1 MGTLNLFVYSRHPDR
16 VVVSKIDIDPDDG
29 VFFLDFGRPLEVR
42 RWLGIGPAVKL
53 VVPVIHQ
60 SEMTSSFAIEVDR
73 NDPAFPNIRSL
84 WKERYP
90 ATALA
95 TAYASDSSAALAG
108 FRLNFPEDRSPP
120 PSQ

>member
-1 MGTLNLFVYSRHPDR
+1 MGAVNLSVFSRHPDR
-16 VVVSKIDIDPDDG
+16 VVVSKIDVDPDDG

-42 RWLGIGPAVKL
+42 RWFGLGPAMKL

-60 SEMTSSFAIEVDR
+60 SETTSSFAIEVDR
-73 NDPAFPNIRSL
+73 SDPAFPDIRSL
-84 WKERYP
+84 WKKRYP
-90 ATALA
+90 STALA
-95 TAYASDSSAALAG
+95 VAYASDPSTALAG